1 MQMMNLTKSQLI
13 DLVCSKDKELTDILS
28 TSLTW
33 GKENDD
39 LKDQQLI
46 LFWLLFITAGIG
58 FMF

>member
-1 MQMMNLTKSQLI
+1 MQMMNLTKSQLV
-13 DLVCSKDKELTDILS
+13 DLVCAKDRELTDILS

-46 LFWLLFITAGIG
+46 LFWLLFITASVG